1 MIKNLLI
8 TTLTLT
14 SLAGYAKTQ
23 KIEVDPATSKLVYLA
38 KKVTGQH
45 TGEVKISNGFLS
57 FDKDTLNGGEFEVD
71 MTSISNSDISDK
83 DYHKKFIDHMISED
97 FFAVNTFKTA
107 KFVVKS
113 VKREKA
119 DNYKISGDL
128 TIKGKTAPVTFD
140 AVATKEKATAKV
152 VFDRT
157 KYDIKYGSGKFF
169 PTIGDKMIND
179 DVQLDVL
186 LAAKK

>member
-57 FDKDTLNGGEFEVD
+57 FDKDTL
-71 MTSISNSDISDK
+71 K
-83 DYHKKFIDHMISED
+83 P
-97 FFAVNTFKTA
+97 A
-107 KFVVKS
+107 KFVFKS